1 MLRLAAMT
9 PLLLLVLLSIVG
21 VALFVM
27 GVAMM
32 AQRQEGGSG
41 RRPALFMIGGLA
53 VLVLGML
60 GGLVLKS
67 AQSTTQPHFALPGTD
82 VGGSASSP
90 VQAPPR

>member
-1 MLRLAAMT
+1 MT

-21 VALFVM
+21 LSLFVM
-27 GVAMM
+27 GVTMM
-32 AQRQEGGSG
+32 LRRQEGGSG

-67 AQSTTQPHFALPGTD
+67 TQSTTQPHFALPDTD
-82 VGGSASSP
+82 VGGPASPP

>member
-1 MLRLAAMT
+1 MT

-21 VALFVM
+21 VALFVV
-27 GVAMM
+27 GVSMM

-67 AQSTTQPHFALPGTD
+67 TQSTTQPHFALPGTD
-82 VGGSASSP
+82 VGGPASPP
-90 VQAPPR
+90 VQTPPPAPPR